1 MERRCSVCEGIN
13 MRTLKRNQQKLYYA
27 ELMGSETVYKLD
39 EHGNKIVAYVDDT
52 KTPPVTY
59 YEELGTTKNH
69 YSEPIP
75 IEANI
80 MQSNGD
86 MTEQEYGLSE
96 GSYEA
101 ILVTEKGKY
110 PITNTCL
117 IWHET
122 EPKVDDDG
130 YAIPETADYTILSIN
145 KSLNVDK
152 YILGKVVKNGN

>member
-1 MERRCSVCEGIN
+1 

-27 ELMGSETVYKLD
+27 ELVGSEPIYALD
-39 EHGNKIVAYVDDT
+39 EHGNKKIAYIDES
-52 KTPPVTY
+52 KTPPVIY
-59 YEELGTTKNH
+59 YEKLGVTKNH

-86 MTEQEYGLSE
+86 MVEREYGLSE
-96 GSYEA
+96 DKYEA

-110 PITNTCL
+110 PITKTCL
-117 IWHET
+117 VWHET
-122 EPKVDDDG
+122 KPQTDEQG
-130 YAIPETADYTILSIN
+130 FASPESADYTILSIN

-152 YILGKVVKNGN
+152 YILGRVIKNEH

>member
-1 MERRCSVCEGIN
+1 

-27 ELMGSETVYKLD
+27 ELIGSEPVYELD
-39 EHGNKIVAYVDDT
+39 ENGNKIVAYIND
-52 KTPPVTY
+52 KATPPVIY
-59 YEELGTTKNH
+59 YREIGTTQKH

-80 MQSNGD
+80 AQSNGD

-96 GSYEA
+96 GSYSA

-110 PITNTCL
+110 PIKKTCL

-122 EPKVDDDG
+122 EPQVDADG
-130 YAIPETADYTILSIN
+130 YALPESADYTILSIN
-145 KSLNVDK
+145 ESLNVDK
-152 YILGKVVKNGN
+152 YILGKVVQNENQRKA

>member
-1 MERRCSVCEGIN
+1 
-13 MRTLKRNQQKLYYA
+13 MRTLKRNQQNLYYA
-27 ELMGSETVYKLD
+27 ELIGSETIYALD
-39 EHGNKIVAYVDDT
+39 EHGNKIVAYVDET

-59 YEELGTTKNH
+59 YEKLGTTKSH

-86 MTEQEYGLSE
+86 MVEKEYGLSE

-101 ILVTEKGKY
+101 ILVTEKDKY
-110 PITNTCL
+110 PITKTCL
-117 IWHET
+117 IWDET
-122 EPKVDDDG
+122 EPQVDSEG
-130 YAIPETADYTILSIN
+130 YALPKSADYTILSIN

-152 YILGKVVKNGN
+152 YILGKVVKK

>member
-1 MERRCSVCEGIN
+1 

-27 ELMGSETVYKLD
+27 ELVGSETLYKLD
-39 EHGNKIVAYVDDT
+39 EHGNKIVSYVDNS
-52 KTPPVTY
+52 KIPPVIY
-59 YEELGTTKNH
+59 YEELGTTEEH

-80 MQSNGD
+80 AQSNGD

-96 GSYEA
+96 SSYEA

-110 PITNTCL
+110 PITKTCL

-122 EPKVDDDG
+122 EPKVDTQG
-130 YAIPETADYTILSIN
+130 NALPNSADYTILSIN
-145 KSLNVDK
+145 ESLNVDK
-152 YILGKVVKNGN
+152 YILGKVVKNQK

>member
-1 MERRCSVCEGIN
+1 

-27 ELMGSETVYKLD
+27 ELIGSEPIYAYD
-39 EHGNKIVAYVDDT
+39 EYGNKKIAYIDET
-52 KTPPVTY
+52 KTPPVIY
-59 YEELGTTKNH
+59 YEELGTTENH
-69 YSEPIP
+69 YSEPIL

-110 PITNTCL
+110 PITKTCL
-117 IWHET
+117 IWHKT
-122 EPKVDDDG
+122 EPQVDDEG
-130 YAIPETADYTILSIN
+130 YALPNSADYTILSIN
-145 KSLNVDK
+145 ESLNVDK
-152 YILGKVVKNGN
+152 YILGKVIKNED

>member
-1 MERRCSVCEGIN
+1 

-27 ELMGSETVYKLD
+27 ELIGSEVIYVLD
-39 EHGNKIVAYVDDT
+39 EFGNKKVAYVDYT

-59 YEELGTTKNH
+59 YEERGTTEEH
-69 YSEPIP
+69 YSAPVL

-80 MQSNGD
+80 AQSNGD
-86 MTEQEYGLSE
+86 MVEREYGLSE
-96 GSYEA
+96 GSYQA

-110 PITNTCL
+110 PITETCL

-122 EPKVDDDG
+122 EPQVDGNG
-130 YAIPETADYTILSIN
+130 YAMPKSADYTILSIN

-152 YILGKVVKNGN
+152 YILGKVVK

>member
-1 MERRCSVCEGIN
+1 

-27 ELMGSETVYKLD
+27 ELKGSETVYKLD
-39 EHGNKIVAYVDDT
+39 EHGNKIVAFVDT
-52 KTPPVTY
+52 AKTPPVTY
-59 YEELGTTKNH
+59 YEELGTTEEH

-80 MQSNGD
+80 AESNGD
-86 MTEQEYGLSE
+86 MVEREYGLSE

-110 PITNTCL
+110 PITKTCL

-122 EPKVDDDG
+122 EPKVDAKG
-130 YAIPETADYTILSIN
+130 YAIAGSADYTILSIN
-145 KSLNVDK
+145 ESLNVDK
-152 YILGKVVKNGN
+152 YILGKVVKNEN